1 MCWAILEHVVR
12 SVYSHDENTWDYI
25 FMKDQYKG
33 VVRLFKKT
41 AEDIED
47 EEEDEELWL
56 IIKIGN

>member
-12 SVYSHDENTWDYI
+12 SVYSHDENTGDYI
-25 FMKDQYKG
+25 FMKDPNKG

-47 EEEDEELWL
+47 EEEDKVV
-56 IIKIGN
+56 INN